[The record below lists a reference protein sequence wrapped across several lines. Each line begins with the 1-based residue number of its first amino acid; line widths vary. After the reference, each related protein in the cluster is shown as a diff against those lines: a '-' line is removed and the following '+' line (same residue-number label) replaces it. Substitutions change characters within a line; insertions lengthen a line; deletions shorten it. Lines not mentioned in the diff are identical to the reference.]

1 MIAAQILALCVAG
14 GVGAALR
21 FVVDGSIRHHTSG
34 SYPLATMIVNV
45 SGSLLLGLITGLV
58 LSDLVT
64 HTWQLVLGT
73 GLMGGYT
80 TFSTASLETVRLAE
94 DRRWWAAL
102 INGIGMIMLCAAAA
116 AGGYLLGL
124 RL

>member
-102 INGIGMIMLCAAAA
+102 INGIGMILLCAAAA